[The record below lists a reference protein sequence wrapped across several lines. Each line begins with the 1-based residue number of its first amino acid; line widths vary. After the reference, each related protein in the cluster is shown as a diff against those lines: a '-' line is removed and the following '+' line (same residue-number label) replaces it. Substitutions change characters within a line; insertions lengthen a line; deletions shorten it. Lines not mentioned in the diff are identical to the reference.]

1 MLLRLERY
9 FALIAIN
16 AENADSQKYVETN
29 GGSAVT
35 AESDNDGYSVLTLSQ
50 KLKLFP
56 ENSSSNLEHEDS
68 SANSS

>member
-1 MLLRLERY
+1 MLFRLERY
-9 FALIAIN
+9 FVLIAVN
-16 AENADSQKYVETN
+16 AENADSQNYVETN

-35 AESDNDGYSVLTLSQ
+35 AEFDNDGYSVLTLSQ

-56 ENSSSNLEHEDS
+56 ENSSSNLEFEDS